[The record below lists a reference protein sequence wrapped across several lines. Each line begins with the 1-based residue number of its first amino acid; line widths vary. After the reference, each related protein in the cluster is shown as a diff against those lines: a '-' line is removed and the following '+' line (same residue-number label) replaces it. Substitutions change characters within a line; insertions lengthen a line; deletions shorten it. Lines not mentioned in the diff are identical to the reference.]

1 MTPPALF
8 CHTGVLFSCAFMLH
22 VARVFSV
29 DECVSLVVGVFPVSL
44 LFFCVVGTR
53 NSVNFCV
60 ALTLL
65 GMFLCA
71 GGYLFTVMFLLH

>member
-1 MTPPALF
+1 
-8 CHTGVLFSCAFMLH
+8 MLH

-44 LFFCVVGTR
+44 LFFCVVGMR

-60 ALTLL
+60 DLTLL
-65 GMFLCA
+65 GVFLCV
-71 GGYLFTVMFLLH
+71 GGYMSAVTCLLH